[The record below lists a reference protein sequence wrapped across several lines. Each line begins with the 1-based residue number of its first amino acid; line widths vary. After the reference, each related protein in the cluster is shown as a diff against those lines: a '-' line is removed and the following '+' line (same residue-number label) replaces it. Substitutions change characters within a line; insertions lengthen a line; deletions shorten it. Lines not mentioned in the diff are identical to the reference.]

1 MIFVAED
8 YDDENIEDSFT
19 FWESSLLKDDI
30 AHHGSAK
37 SVDMSHR
44 INTGYHF
51 FPKHFPLP
59 RFTLIYNNYHARN
72 EQKRTERCHSQ

>member
-8 YDDENIEDSFT
+8 YDDENIEDSFA

-30 AHHGSAK
+30 AHGSAK

-59 RFTLIYNNYHARN
+59 RFTLIYNYHARN
-72 EQKRTERCHSQ
+72 E